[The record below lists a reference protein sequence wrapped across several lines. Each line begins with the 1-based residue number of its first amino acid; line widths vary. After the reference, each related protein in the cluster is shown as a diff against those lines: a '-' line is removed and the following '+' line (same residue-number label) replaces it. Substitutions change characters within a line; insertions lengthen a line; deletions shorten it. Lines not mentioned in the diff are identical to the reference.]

1 MVYLYAIVIL
11 FIASGVSIYSMFRS
25 ALTKSAHQGAH
36 TAFCLSVC
44 LLAAAPFLYGMF
56 LAVKL
61 QNGGVSAG
69 TSMAPA
75 VYAMLLGGVLTIFWH
90 GYRFIKDRRGVH
102 VLIATVGAYLCF
114 AAIDHLQFFWNRSD
128 VGVVNL
134 GYFQETGQ
142 VPALPGCGD
151 MALVQGF
158 SAKTTYQEVTY
169 RCPHSIALGG
179 IGALDV
185 FVPWPGY
192 TQGKSREL
200 YTAIQ
205 ELDANAMKPAREP

>member
-1 MVYLYAIVIL
+1 MIYLYSIVIL
-11 FIASGVSIYSMFRS
+11 FIAAGASIYSMLRS
-25 ALTKSAHQGAH
+25 ALTNSAHTGAH
-36 TAFCLSVC
+36 TAFCLIIC
-44 LLAAAPFLYGMF
+44 LLTAAPLLYGMF
-56 LAVKL
+56 LAVQL
-61 QNGGVSAG
+61 QNGGVSAD
-69 TSMAPA
+69 TSMTPA

-90 GYRFIKDRRGVH
+90 GYRFVSDRRGTH
-102 VLIATVGAYLCF
+102 ALLAAVGAYLCF
-114 AAIDHLQFFWNRSD
+114 AAIDHLQFFWDRSD
-128 VGVVNL
+128 AGFVNL

-142 VPALPGCGD
+142 VPALPGCND

-179 IGALDV
+179 IGTLDV

-200 YTAIQ
+200 HTAIQ
-205 ELDANAMKPAREP
+205 ELDANVVKPAREP